1 MFRRR
6 HGCKFALLT
15 DLAMPSQPITDFPQ
29 YFICP
34 VSTIHHRGRDLDIPM
49 GMEGKG
55 GEYTLMLKQWLKDIM
70 FGVEEHEWAVVVP
83 EIDGML

>member
-1 MFRRR
+1 
-6 HGCKFALLT
+6 
-15 DLAMPSQPITDFPQ
+15 
-29 YFICP
+29 
-34 VSTIHHRGRDLDIPM
+34 M